1 MGPRRRPF
9 RQSSHGFKRG
19 AWHAAP
25 VDWPVEVEIKVPW
38 RDVDAAGHVNNAV
51 YFSYMETARAEAFL
65 RARGAGR
72 RWQDVDM
79 ILARAE
85 ADFRSAATFGDTLVV
100 RTWPTRV
107 GASSFALA
115 YEMRDKATGRLVL
128 EGASVQVMFDYAKQ
142 EKKPVP
148 PELRRALEAG
158 LPKA

>member
-1 MGPRRRPF
+1 MRAR
-9 RQSSHGFKRG
+9 
-19 AWHAAP
+19 

-65 RARGAGR
+65 RARGGR
-72 RWQDVDM
+72 SWRDVDM

-85 ADFRSAATFGDTLVV
+85 ADFRSAVTMGDTLLV

-107 GASSFALA
+107 GESSFSLG
-115 YEMRDKATGRLVL
+115 YEMREKGTGRLVL
-128 EGASVQVMFDYAKQ
+128 EGASVQVMFDYATQ
-142 EKKPVP
+142 QKKPLP
-148 PELRRALEAG
+148 PELRKALEAG

>member
-1 MGPRRRPF
+1 M
-9 RQSSHGFKRG
+9 
-19 AWHAAP
+19 
-25 VDWPVEVEIKVPW
+25 DWPVEVEIKVPW

-85 ADFRSAATFGDTLVV
+85 ADFRSAATFGDTLLV

-107 GASSFALA
+107 GGSSFALG
-115 YEMRDKATGRLVL
+115 YRILDKATGRVVL
-128 EGASVQVMFDYAKQ
+128 EGASVQVMYDYAQ
-142 EKKPVP
+142 QRKKPVP
-148 PELRRALEAG
+148 EPLRAALEAG
-158 LPKA
+158 LP

>member
-1 MGPRRRPF
+1 M
-9 RQSSHGFKRG
+9 Q
-19 AWHAAP
+19 
-25 VDWPVEVEIKVPW
+25 WPVEVEIRVPW

-85 ADFRSAATFGDTLVV
+85 ADFRSAATMNDVLVV

-107 GASSFALA
+107 GESSFALA
-115 YEMRDKATGRLVL
+115 YDMRDKATGRLVL
-128 EGASVQVMFDYAKQ
+128 EGATVQVMYDYAAQ
-142 EKKPVP
+142 RKKPVP
-148 PELRRALEAG
+148 PELRAALEAG
-158 LPKA
+158 LKE